1 MIKSLQVLML
11 RMEAVFM
18 DAIRRSIYAQL
29 QDFVQVM
36 AQLYEH
42 LTLSNEVTLSFDKLE

>member
-36 AQLYEH
+36 RVQTES
-42 LTLSNEVTLSFDKLE
+42 TTSNS

>member
-1 MIKSLQVLML
+1 
-11 RMEAVFM
+11 MEAVFM

-36 AQLYEH
+36 RVQTES
-42 LTLSNEVTLSFDKLE
+42 TTSNS